1 VSPAN
6 AAVVS
11 SPYPTWCDKLRGMRV
26 TVTGATGTLGLACV
40 QALVRAG
47 HQVRAFVRVPEH
59 FRRRCSEQ
67 RVEVVQGDILDR
79 GDVATA
85 TDGAEAVVHCVDF
98 PPRQFALNWDAVR
111 HALEG
116 ARPGQFVMP
125 GNVWVYG
132 PPQSER
138 VGPDHP
144 KASPTR
150 LGAIRSDLEK
160 AVLAEGG
167 TIVHLSEVYGPGIWK
182 GHVLSMFERALAGRT
197 VWFPGDLDR
206 PREFLYIEDAA
217 RALLAPLGQRQARS
231 ADYTAPGYAAITP
244 REFVSLIFKA
254 AGRAPRLRSLPLAW
268 LRAADLLRSQRRAL
282 REFSYLLEQPILLD
296 GTRIRREL
304 GWMPEVDYADGVR
317 RTVRWLRKREREAIG
332 AEDASATPILS
343 KPEAD

>member
-1 VSPAN
+1 
-6 AAVVS
+6 
-11 SPYPTWCDKLRGMRV
+11 MRV

-40 QALVRAG
+40 HMLVRAG
-47 HQVRAFVRVPEH
+47 HQVRAFVRVPED
-59 FRRRCSEQ
+59 FRRRCSEE

-79 GDVATA
+79 ADVAGA
-85 TDGAEAVVHCVDF
+85 TDGAEAVIHCVDF

-150 LGAIRSDLEK
+150 LGAVRADLEK

-167 TIVHLSEVYGPGIWK
+167 TIVHLSEVYGPRVWK
-182 GHVLSMFERALAGRT
+182 GHLGTTFARALAGKT

-206 PREFLYIEDAA
+206 AREFLYIEDAA
-217 RALLAPLGQRQARS
+217 RALLAPLGRRQARG

-254 AGRAPRLRSLPLAW
+254 TGRPPRLRSLPLAW
-268 LRAADLLRSQRRAL
+268 SRAAGLLRSERRAL
-282 REFSYLLEQPILLD
+282 REFSYLLERPILFD
-296 GTRIRREL
+296 GARIRREL

-317 RTVRWLRKREREAIG
+317 RTVRWLRKREREAIAG
-332 AEDASATPILS
+332 EEAPAAPIPS
-343 KPEAD
+343 KPKAD

>member
-1 VSPAN
+1 
-6 AAVVS
+6 
-11 SPYPTWCDKLRGMRV
+11 LRVMRV

-40 QALVRAG
+40 HMLVRAG
-47 HQVRAFVRVPEH
+47 HQVRAFVRVPEE
-59 FRRRCSEQ
+59 FRRRCPED
-67 RVEVVQGDILDR
+67 RVEVVKGDVLDR
-79 GDVATA
+79 ADVAGA
-85 TDGAEAVVHCVDF
+85 TDGAEAVIHCVDF

-150 LGAIRSDLEK
+150 LGAVRADLEK

-167 TIVHLSEVYGPGIWK
+167 TIVHLSEVYGPGVWK
-182 GHVLSMFERALAGRT
+182 GRLLAIFERALAGRT

-217 RALLAPLGQRQARS
+217 RALLAPLGRRQARGT
-231 ADYTAPGYAAITP
+231 DYTAPGYAAITP

-254 AGRAPRLRSLPLAW
+254 TGRPPRLRSLPLAW
-268 LRAADLLRSQRRAL
+268 SRAADLLRSERRAL
-282 REFSYLLEQPILLD
+282 REFSYLLEHPILLE
-296 GTRIRREL
+296 GARIRRQL
-304 GWMPEVDYADGVR
+304 GWVPEVDYADGVR
-317 RTVRWLRKREREAIG
+317 RTVRWLRKPQREAIT
-332 AEDASATPILS
+332 AEETHTVPNPSDQ
-343 KPEAD
+343 EVD